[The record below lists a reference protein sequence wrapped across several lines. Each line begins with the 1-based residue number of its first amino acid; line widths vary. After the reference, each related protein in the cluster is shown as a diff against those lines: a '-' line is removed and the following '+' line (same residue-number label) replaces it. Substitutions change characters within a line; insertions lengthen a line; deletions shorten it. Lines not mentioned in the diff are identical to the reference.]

1 MSPAAPCEGAETVFV
16 TIGQRLRLLEG
27 MMPPVVVIDL
37 PLEVVPSLMGRL
49 LFRDHGLLEK
59 LF

>member
-1 MSPAAPCEGAETVFV
+1 MSLAAPCEGAEIVFV

-37 PLEVVPSLMGRL
+37 PLEVVPSLVVGYFFGTMAC
-49 LFRDHGLLEK
+49 
-59 LF
+59 